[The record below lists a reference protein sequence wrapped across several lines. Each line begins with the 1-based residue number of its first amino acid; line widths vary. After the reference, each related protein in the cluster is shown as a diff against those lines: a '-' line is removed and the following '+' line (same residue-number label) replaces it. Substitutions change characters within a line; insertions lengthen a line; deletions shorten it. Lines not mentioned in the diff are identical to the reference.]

1 MKNQIPSRVRR
12 LVAAIVATLI
22 ALPAL
27 PTPVAAQA
35 VTNPDLFLKS
45 LQAAREAVDQ
55 YGEYDN
61 LTEQARVNR
70 IGYELAQQSGY
81 TKVPFTFCMVDM
93 PVPNAFALPGG
104 QIFITRGMLDLGLD
118 DDMLAAVLGHE
129 IGHITLDHFRRMQ
142 RKQTLLT
149 VLGNLLVAGVVI
161 SEANRPRNT
170 GYEAPYDP
178 RVGYD
183 PGGDRIQGAA
193 AASMV
198 LGELLLRSYSREH
211 EDEADQEGQRLSA
224 LAGYDPDG
232 ARRVWEK
239 MNSLAPQLKEYGYM
253 QTHPFADERMRAA
266 EARKETWKIE
276 SRKSADDFRLR
287 TQTTLMDWLDKAK
300 AAPEESSFVKQI
312 SLAAW
317 PAGPVA
323 VSLRLE
329 KLHSQRDQELAR
341 PLLSRDYGSVL
352 RTYREELATV
362 KSLDPK
368 SEAVAGLETEV
379 RDLELKRKELYPKA
393 LEILDHGVYE
403 TSFLEAFLSNFPDS
417 PRVPEVALALGDAYS
432 RLGNTTEAVAR
443 YLEAWE
449 AAPESPEGKRASAGL
464 RTLAGSLD
472 QLAALQQLAAQDRD
486 PDLKKMAG
494 DRLALAA
501 KSYAD
506 LTNGAEYLRRFPEG
520 DHVADVL
527 SRLNILA
534 DNLYTEVVLY
544 QGMGDS
550 VKAMERINKILTNAP
565 FSPAAGKLRDQSEI
579 GEAKAG

>member
-1 MKNQIPSRVRR
+1 MKNPFTRR
-12 LVAAIVATLI
+12 FFQTTALVLAALL
-22 ALPAL
+22 ALPVL
-27 PTPVAAQA
+27 PRPAAAQA
-35 VTNPDLFLKS
+35 VSNADLFLKS
-45 LQAAREAVDQ
+45 VQVARQALDQ
-55 YGEYDN
+55 YGAYDN
-61 LTEQARVNR
+61 AAEQARVNR

-81 TKVPFTFCMVDM
+81 TKVPFTFTMVDM

-129 IGHITLDHFRRMQ
+129 VGHITLDHFRRMQ
-142 RKQTLLT
+142 RKQTLLN
-149 VLGNLLVAGVVI
+149 VLGNLMVVGMAV
-161 SEANRPRNT
+161 SESQRDRRS

-193 AASMV
+193 AASV
-198 LGELLLRSYSREH
+198 VIGELLLRSYSREH

-232 ARRVWEK
+232 ARRVWER
-239 MNSLAPQLKEYGYM
+239 MNSRAPQLKEYGYM

-266 EARKETWKIE
+266 EARKGTWKIE

-287 TQTTLMDWLDKAK
+287 TQAALMTWMDQTKP
-300 AAPEESSFVKQI
+300 APEETTFVKGV
-312 SLAAW
+312 SLSAW
-317 PAGPVA
+317 PAGSVA

-329 KLHSQRDQELAR
+329 RLHKDRDDELAK
-341 PLLSRDYGSVL
+341 PLLSRNYGGVL
-352 RTYREELATV
+352 KIYREELATV
-362 KSLDPK
+362 RSLDATSDAIP
-368 SEAVAGLETEV
+368 GLETEIK
-379 RDLELKRKELYPKA
+379 DLELKRKELYPKA

-403 TSFLEAFLSNFPDS
+403 TSFLESFLSNFPDS

-432 RLGNTTEAVAR
+432 RLGNSTDAVAR
-443 YLEAWE
+443 YLESWE
-449 AAPESPEGKRASAGL
+449 AAPESPEGKKASNGL
-464 RTLAGSLD
+464 RSLASSLD

-486 PDLKKMAG
+486 PELKKMAG
-494 DRLALAA
+494 DRLNVAA

-506 LTNGAEYLRRFPEG
+506 VTNGAEYLRRFPEG
-520 DHVADVL
+520 EHVMDVL
-527 SRLNILA
+527 SRLNVLA

-544 QGMGDS
+544 KGMGDS
-550 VKAMERINKILTNAP
+550 VKAMERINKILTHAP
-565 FSPAAGKLRDQSEI
+565 LSPAAERLRDQAVI

>member
-1 MKNQIPSRVRR
+1 MRNPTR
-12 LVAAIVATLI
+12 LVAL
-22 ALPAL
+22 ALAVLLAVPVLPRPA
-27 PTPVAAQA
+27 AAQSVA
-35 VTNPDLFLKS
+35 NADLFLKS
-45 LQAAREAVDQ
+45 LQVARQVEEQ

-61 LTEQARVNR
+61 PTELARVNR

-81 TKVPFTFCMVDM
+81 TKAPFTFSMVDM

-104 QIFITRGMLDLGLD
+104 QIFITRGLLDLGLD

-129 IGHITLDHFRRMQ
+129 IGHLTLDHFRRMQ

-149 VLGNLLVAGVVI
+149 VLGNLMVAGVVI
-161 SEANRPRNT
+161 GESQRDRRT

-193 AASMV
+193 AASVV

-239 MNSLAPQLKEYGYM
+239 MNSMAPQLKEYGYM
-253 QTHPFADERMRAA
+253 QTHPFADARMRAA
-266 EARKETWKIE
+266 EARKETWRIE

-287 TQTTLMDWLDKAK
+287 TQAALMAWMSQAK
-300 AAPEESSFVKQI
+300 PAPEETTFVKGV
-312 SLAAW
+312 SLSTW
-317 PAGPVA
+317 PAGSVA

-329 KLHSQRDQELAR
+329 RLHNHRDGELAK

-368 SEAVAGLETEV
+368 SDAVSGLETEIK
-379 RDLELKRKELYPKA
+379 DLELKRKDLYPKA
-393 LEILDHGVYE
+393 IEILDHGVYE
-403 TSFLEAFLSNFPDS
+403 TSFLVSFLSNFPDS

-432 RLGNTTEAVAR
+432 RLGNPTEAVAR
-443 YLEAWE
+443 YLESWE
-449 AAPESPEGKRASAGL
+449 AAPESPEGKRASNGL
-464 RTLAGSLD
+464 RTLANSLD
-472 QLAALQQLAAQDRD
+472 QLAALQQLATQNRD
-486 PDLKKMAG
+486 PELKKMAG
-494 DRLALAA
+494 ERLNVAS
-501 KSYAD
+501 KSYGD
-506 LTNGAEYLRRFPEG
+506 VTNGAEYLRRFPEG
-520 DHVADVL
+520 EHVLDVL
-527 SRLNILA
+527 NRLNILA

-550 VKAMERINKILTNAP
+550 VKAMERINKILTHAP
-565 FSPAAGKLRDQSEI
+565 LSPAAERLRDQAVI
-579 GEAKAG
+579 GETKAG